1 MAWLMFYGSIAGAM
15 LVVLMARYA
24 RSVRGDILRLVAI
37 ITAASLWPLM
47 AVGLAQFGAVRLLS
61 AYLQRRAFAP
71 STRPET
77 PVNEP
82 FAGEWVQLSA

>member
-1 MAWLMFYGSIAGAM
+1 MAWLMFYGSNAGAM

-47 AVGLAQFGAVRLLS
+47 AVGCYHQYWTEQLQSNTKNTRQRTREASAQDCVTA
-61 AYLQRRAFAP
+61 
-71 STRPET
+71 
-77 PVNEP
+77 
-82 FAGEWVQLSA
+82 